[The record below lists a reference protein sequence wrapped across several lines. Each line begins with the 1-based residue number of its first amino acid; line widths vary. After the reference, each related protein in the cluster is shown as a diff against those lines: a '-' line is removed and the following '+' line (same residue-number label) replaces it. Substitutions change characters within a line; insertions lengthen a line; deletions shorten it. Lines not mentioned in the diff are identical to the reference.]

1 AIPAALARVVDQ
13 ALGSGAGRGIES
25 AKELATLLAPFAIS
39 EKPPSLA
46 PRDTLMPFLS
56 QEARRSR
63 GMARLERAVL
73 GLAETKTSV
82 RPNLVLIDGS
92 QDKPA
97 RQTDRPSKAP

>member
-25 AKELATLLAPFAIS
+25 AKEMATLLTPFAIS
-39 EKPPSLA
+39 DRPPSLA

-73 GLAETKTSV
+73 GINEPKQSV
-82 RPNLVLIDGS
+82 RPNLVLIEGT
-92 QDKPA
+92 QDKSQE
-97 RQTDRPSKAP
+97 RV